1 MAENNDRKRELTDD
15 EAVKEVIKI
24 GERFERQARLAE
36 EAAKVDRERCKART
50 GQDDRATII
59 AD

>member
-1 MAENNDRKRELTDD
+1 MAENNDRKRELADD

-36 EAAKVDRERCKART
+36 EAAKVDRERRKART
-50 GQDDRATII
+50 GKDDRAPIGT
-59 AD
+59 D